1 MQASGPIPP
10 TKPSSYF
17 AGDRLDLPN
26 QSREGH
32 SGGSKSNQGSSSTT
46 ESQRG
51 GWEGR
56 APTYILNTSG
66 SMHYLWAVVHRYT
79 YTSLPWT
86 IFLGHDQKNSLKC
99 GSSSTL
105 FFFLHVKTFDDVK
118 GCCSCLEETCHRP
131 PREETERLQRRGE
144 KERRQSAVG
153 HSLHIKATSF
163 FFCCFFF
170 FYPNTTHL
178 CCNQSQSSQRGREG
192 GRARERGSQM
202 SAWYVSDLC
211 SSRLAG
217 MDYDRAHDFCLMC
230 RSRVLARMCD
240 QSVKRRCTC
249 TSIHVEWTWGCCMEI
264 THAVFR

>member
-163 FFCCFFF
+163 VFLLFFF
-170 FYPNTTHL
+170 VFIPTQHISAVISL
-178 CCNQSQSSQRGREG
+178 RAAREGGREG
-192 GRARERGSQM
+192 GRAREREGARCLPGM
-202 SAWYVSDLC
+202 WVIYV
-211 SSRLAG
+211 RLALQG
-217 MDYDRAHDFCLMC
+217 WIMTEHMTSVWCVGAMCWLECVINRLKEDAH
-230 RSRVLARMCD
+230 AR
-240 QSVKRRCTC
+240 QS
-249 TSIHVEWTWGCCMEI
+249 M
-264 THAVFR
+264 